1 MLHSGSILVACEKPR
16 GVLVREL
23 LHLKLG
29 WFDPD
34 QVHTRPLTLPVYEP
48 AYRIKHEALLP
59 ARFLLSSLFESSR
72 HMWGNSIL
80 QTARRC
86 LICAQDSLF
95 QLSVINLKNCCFYH
109 AAISKAGTATG
120 GITVLGD

>member
-23 LHLKLG
+23 LRLKLG

-59 ARFLLSSLFESSR
+59 ARFFVIVFFCVIKTHVGKFNSANCKEMP
-72 HMWGNSIL
+72 HM
-80 QTARRC
+80 C
-86 LICAQDSLF
+86 
-95 QLSVINLKNCCFYH
+95 
-109 AAISKAGTATG
+109 TG
-120 GITVLGD
+120 QFI